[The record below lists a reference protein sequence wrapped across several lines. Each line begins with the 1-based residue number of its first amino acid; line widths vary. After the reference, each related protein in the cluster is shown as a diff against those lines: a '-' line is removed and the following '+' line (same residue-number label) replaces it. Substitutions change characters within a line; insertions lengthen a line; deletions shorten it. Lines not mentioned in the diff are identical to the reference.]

1 MSGGRLPKSPFSSM
15 PILIGGEGRSGTTLL
30 SLVLDAHPEIA
41 CGPELHFR
49 GPVNLGGYV
58 LDLLDRRRELDEDG
72 WEALRRDSDSYPGFH
87 FVNRCHRCGIDPETL
102 RGLVVA
108 AREATGG
115 ELDTFPDRACLVE
128 AIGERMRH
136 SQSASRWGIK
146 VMTDLRII
154 DRYLECWPGAVV
166 VHLVRDGRDV
176 AASQLRD
183 HQGWGYADVRTAA
196 ERWSNM
202 LGLVDRLAKEHSI
215 VELRYEDLVRDP
227 EAALRP
233 LFSRLAL
240 EWHDDCAR
248 HEIGDHALYRHPYR
262 HPSIESVRRPRE
274 ETAIGR
280 WRAEFDSDQA
290 DEWMQIAGAALRS
303 RDYDA

>member
-1 MSGGRLPKSPFSSM
+1 MSGGVLPTAPFASM

-30 SLVLDAHPEIA
+30 SLVLNAHPEIA

-49 GPVNLGGYV
+49 GPVDLGGYV
-58 LDLLDRRRELDEDG
+58 LDLLDRRRGLDADG
-72 WEALRRDSDSYPGFH
+72 WEALRRDPDSYPGFH

-102 RGLVVA
+102 RELVVS
-108 AREATGG
+108 ARRTTGG
-115 ELDTFPDRACLVE
+115 DLVGFGDRACLID
-128 AIGERMRH
+128 AIGEHMRR
-136 SQSASRWGIK
+136 SEAASRWGIK

-154 DRYLECWPGAVV
+154 DRYVECWPEAVV

-196 ERWSNM
+196 ERWSRM
-202 LGLVDRLAKEHSI
+202 LGIVDRLAEDHSI

-227 EAALRP
+227 EVALRP
-233 LFSRLAL
+233 LFSRLGI
-240 EWHDDCAR
+240 EWHENCAR
-248 HEIGDHALYRHPYR
+248 HEAGDHALYRHPYR
-262 HPSIESVRRPRE
+262 HPSIDSVRRPRE

-280 WRAEFDSDQA
+280 WRAEFDSEQA
-290 DEWMQIAGAALRS
+290 DEWMQIAGAALHS
-303 RDYDA
+303 RGYDP

>member
-1 MSGGRLPKSPFSSM
+1 MNQGLLPTSPFSST

-30 SLVLDAHPEIA
+30 SLVLNAHPEIA

-49 GPVNLGGYV
+49 GPMNLGRYV
-58 LDLLDRRRELDEDG
+58 LELLDRRRDLDEDG
-72 WEALRRDSDSYPGFH
+72 WEALRRDPDSYPGFH
-87 FVNRCHRCGIDPETL
+87 FVNRCLRCGIDPETL

-108 AREATGG
+108 ARETTGG
-115 ELDTFPDRACLVE
+115 ELETFPDRGCLVE
-128 AIGERMRH
+128 AIGERMRRT
-136 SQSASRWGIK
+136 QSASRWGIK

-154 DRYLECWPGAVV
+154 DRYIECWPGAVV

-183 HQGWGYADVRTAA
+183 HRGWGYADVRTAA
-196 ERWSNM
+196 ERWSRM
-202 LGLVDRLAKEHSI
+202 LGVVDRLAEALPV

-227 EAALRP
+227 ESALRP
-233 LFSRLAL
+233 LFARLDL
-240 EWHDDCAR
+240 EWHVDCAR

-274 ETAIGR
+274 ETSIGR
-280 WRAEFDSDQA
+280 WRTQFKPAQT
-290 DEWMQIAGAALRS
+290 DEWMQIAGDALRS
-303 RDYDA
+303 RGYDA